1 MRYSA
6 LVLFIII
13 NLNLSIAQDTICLI
27 TGKKIILKEYKIDNF
42 QRKLFYKTKKNK
54 EKSYFLDNIFSIID
68 TLGKETIIY
77 KPSNNLD
84 FDISVENMRDFIQG
98 ASDARQTYK
107 APLFYIYG
115 FIVGTGSTVFL
126 QNPVYA
132 ILPSGGTSVLL
143 GLPKKSEKRI
153 TEKYPEYAGNIHY
166 VKGYNQ
172 EVKNKRFMNSVKGA
186 GVGILTGIAV
196 IILQQNNVLPSITF

>member
-1 MRYSA
+1 MRYSI
-6 LVLFIII
+6 LILFII
-13 NLNLSIAQDTICLI
+13 NLNLSIAQDTICLV

-68 TLGKETIIY
+68 TLEKETIIY
-77 KPSNNLD
+77 NPSTNLD
-84 FDISVENMRDFIQG
+84 FDISVENMRDFVQG
-98 ASDARQTYK
+98 ASYARQTYK
-107 APLFYIYG
+107 APLFTIYG
-115 FIVGTGSTVFL
+115 FVTGTAYTVLL

-143 GLPKKSEKRI
+143 GLPKKSSKRI
-153 TEKYPEYAGNIHY
+153 AKKYPEYADNIHY
-166 VKGYNQ
+166 IKGYNQ

-186 GVGILTGIAV
+186 GLGILTGIAA
-196 IILQQNNVLPSITF
+196 IILQQNNILLDITF